1 MVQFVVEA
9 AGVADGVPHGAATPQ
24 SGGGC
29 LAVAA
34 HCACALTHQQALFGA
49 DERAVL
55 AVEAVVEPA
64 GVAQVMPGAV
74 PAPQRRCRRS
84 AVDAL
89 TGLAGWGPAAEW
101 Q

>member
-1 MVQFVVEA
+1 MIWGGFEA
-9 AGVADGVPHGAATPQ
+9 FGVYLRGCTGGFWDAGGVSLWGGYGFGA
-24 SGGGC
+24 
-29 LAVAA
+29 
-34 HCACALTHQQALFGA
+34 HQALFGA

-89 TGLAGWGPAAEW
+89 TGLCPV
-101 Q
+101 